1 MKSLILALVLNLVLG
16 SAGIAREDAHPAE
29 PSSPISNEGNTPASG
44 FRLYFDA
51 PSEAPQGSLTTFR
64 CLLDNP
70 EAALAG
76 WSLMVC
82 RDSSAGLQNI
92 ISVQTGETT
101 AIVNGGEPPSFEGIA
116 FFQNHVLQGVIVDF
130 FGTNTLPA
138 GLGHELLTIQARPL
152 GETGETVRLR
162 YCSGVCEEVH
172 ENTIYESLL
181 VAPGGGSSILPEF
194 EDGEVIISEMN
205 TSSMPFLRGDVDGNL
220 QRGIGDFYSLRGFL
234 FLSGEI
240 NCADSADLND
250 DGRIDVADLYLILSP
265 FFGIEVVIPSPSV
278 TCGDDETVDELTC
291 LLHFGC

>member
-1 MKSLILALVLNLVLG
+1 MKSLILAMVLTLIFG
-16 SAGIAREDAHPAE
+16 SAGIANDDSNPDGS
-29 PSSPISNEGNTPASG
+29 SSPLNEETNASVSE
-44 FRLYFDA
+44 FKLYFDT
-51 PSEAPQGSLTTFR
+51 PLEAAQGSLITYR

-70 EAALAG
+70 DTALAG

-130 FGTNTLPA
+130 FGINTLPA
-138 GLGHELLTIQARPL
+138 GLGHELLTIQTRPL

-162 YCSGVCEEVH
+162 YCSGVCNEVH

-194 EDGEVIISEMN
+194 EDGEVIISEMI
-205 TSSMPFLRGDVDGNL
+205 TSSMPFLRGDVDGDL
-220 QRGIGDFYSLRGFL
+220 QRGISDFYSLYGYL
-234 FLSGEI
+234 FLSGDVT
-240 NCADSADLND
+240 CADSADLND
-250 DGRIDVADLYLILSP
+250 DGRIDVADMYLTLSH

-278 TCGDDETVDELTC
+278 TCGDDETHDDLTC
-291 LLHFGC
+291 MIHFGC